1 MVEATVALRNSEV
14 QTVYANDFNELD
26 KLINW
31 EEVAQIIGKTIKL
44 KDMKQGSNMIKCHI
58 EIPLTLV

>member
-1 MVEATVALRNSEV
+1 MVEATVALRNGEV

-44 KDMKQGSNMIKCHI
+44 KDMKQGKERLNNGN
-58 EIPLTLV
+58 PL

>member
-1 MVEATVALRNSEV
+1 MMQMVEATVALRNGEV

-26 KLINW
+26 KMINW

-44 KDMKQGSNMIKCHI
+44 KDMKQGKERMQA
-58 EIPLTLV
+58 